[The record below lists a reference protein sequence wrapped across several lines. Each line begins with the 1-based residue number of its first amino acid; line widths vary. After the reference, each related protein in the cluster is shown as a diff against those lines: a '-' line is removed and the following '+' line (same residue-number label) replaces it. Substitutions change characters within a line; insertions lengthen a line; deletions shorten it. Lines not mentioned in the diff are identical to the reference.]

1 METHGGAN
9 TLVGRYALP
18 PDAIEA
24 RSFGIIEGLLGPR
37 AWSPEERQIA
47 VRLVHATGDVA
58 VADQL
63 RVHPQA
69 VEAGRRALTAGREVF
84 TDVNMV
90 AVGINKALLA
100 GLGCRTVCAIDDP
113 EVAAQARAQGT
124 TRAIAAM
131 RVLGPRMDGAI
142 VAIGNA
148 PTALLALLDAV
159 DEGSVRPGV
168 IVGTPVGFVAAIE
181 SKAELMRRQVPY
193 VTVEGTR
200 GGSAVAAAIV
210 NALLRL
216 AQGS

>member
-1 METHGGAN
+1 METRGGVAN

-37 AWSPEERQIA
+37 PWSSEERHIA

-69 VEAGRRALTAGREVF
+69 VEAGRRALAAGRDVF

-90 AVGINKALLA
+90 AVGISKAMLS

-131 RVLGPRMDGAI
+131 RLLAPRMDGAI

-159 DEGSVRPGV
+159 DEGRITPGL
-168 IVGTPVGFVAAIE
+168 IVGTPVGFVAAPE
-181 SKAELMRRQVPY
+181 SKAELMRRPVPY
-193 VTVEGTR
+193 VTIEGTR

-210 NALLRL
+210 NALMRL
-216 AQGS
+216 A